1 MKKHTYRMI
10 PIGDLNLERVVADAS
25 GADVVVAIDVAKV
38 DMAAAIVARDRGVL
52 ATVRW
57 KAPLENAKAI
67 EMVRDLRAAGVAVQ
81 VALEPSGTYGDV
93 LRHHLAQHDVEVY
106 RVSGKRTH
114 DAREVYDGVP
124 SLHDAKSAA
133 IIAKLHFDGAS
144 ALWPTAADTKR
155 RLQASITRMEMFKS
169 HHLRLVHMLEGW
181 TARHWPEVTSLVELT
196 APTLLALLA
205 RLGGPN
211 DVAADPGGARKLMHS
226 VSNGLMVPA
235 KIDAVVASAA
245 ATVGVP
251 LVDEERSTLQ
261 ALAGEAHRAL
271 LAFKA
276 AKGRVE
282 ELSESASTAPV
293 AKVVGK
299 ATAAVFEADVGP
311 PTEFTSTGAYLKAFG
326 INMKEK
332 SSGTQKGNVA
342 ITKRG
347 PPRAR
352 QWLWLAALRWLMK
365 DRNAKAWFDKKVAR
379 DGGKEAR
386 ALVSV
391 MRKLAMGIFHVARGA
406 TFDSA
411 KLFDVSRLNLAS

>member
-1 MKKHTYRMI
+1 
-10 PIGDLNLERVVADAS
+10 
-25 GADVVVAIDVAKV
+25 
-38 DMAAAIVARDRGVL
+38 
-52 ATVRW
+52 
-57 KAPLENAKAI
+57 
-67 EMVRDLRAAGVAVQ
+67 MVRSLRAAGVAVQ
-81 VALEPSGTYGDV
+81 VALEPTGSYGDA
-93 LRHHLAQHDVEVY
+93 LRHQLAQHDVEVY

-144 ALWPTAADTKR
+144 TLWPTPADAKR
-155 RLQASITRMEMFKS
+155 RLQASIARMEMFKS
-169 HHLRLVHMLEGW
+169 HYLRLVNMLEGLI
-181 TARHWPEVTSLVELT
+181 ARHWPEVALLVELT

-205 RLGGPN
+205 RFGRPSE
-211 DVAADPGGARKLMHS
+211 VAADTQGARRLMHS
-226 VSNGLMVPA
+226 VSNGLMTPT
-235 KIDAVVASAA
+235 KIDAVLASAA
-245 ATVGVP
+245 VTVGVP
-251 LVDEERSTLQ
+251 VIDEEHTTLQ
-261 ALAGEAHRAL
+261 TLAAEAHRAL

-282 ELSESASTAPV
+282 ELSESPSTASV

-299 ATAAVFEADVGP
+299 ATAAVFEADVGAA
-311 PTEFTSTGAYLKAFG
+311 TEFASTGAYLKAFG

-347 PPRAR
+347 SPRAR

-379 DGGKEAR
+379 DGGKKAR
-386 ALVSV
+386 AVVAL
-391 MRKLAMGIFHVARGA
+391 MRKLAMGLFHVARGE

-411 KLFDVSRLNLAS
+411 KLFDTTRLELAS